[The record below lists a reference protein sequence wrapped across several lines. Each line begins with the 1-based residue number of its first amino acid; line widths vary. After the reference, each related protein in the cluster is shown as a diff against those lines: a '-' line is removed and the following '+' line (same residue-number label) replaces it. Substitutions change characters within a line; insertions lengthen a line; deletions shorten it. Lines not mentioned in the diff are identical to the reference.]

1 VKIGI
6 VVPFSWSFWGAVVEH
21 AELQAA
27 ALEELGHDVRL
38 VMGNDPP
45 GQFTRVLHPRVGRHG
60 NPPPNVIP
68 VGRSVIVP
76 ANGSLPNIV
85 LSPRSYFR
93 IQRALERE
101 RFDVLHLHEPM
112 TPAICT
118 ATLVLA
124 RTPLVGTFHASGD
137 LGWMR
142 YGTPVWGF
150 LMDRLDHRL
159 TVSERARTSQQRW
172 LPGEYEV
179 LPNGVLIPES
189 APAGGREHRIVFA
202 GRQEPRKGLQ
212 VLLRAWPEIHR
223 RTGLR
228 LTVAGADP
236 LAVRLLLTRHGVASD
251 GIDVVGFLAQDE
263 LTETLL
269 SAKALVAPSLGQE
282 SFGMVLTRAYAC
294 ALPVVAS
301 DIPGY
306 REVLDPTASVA
317 VPPGDIDALVDA
329 VCDLVSDEAHR
340 EQLGAAARDIAVERY
355 SWSRI
360 ALRLEEIYAELTG
373 LARGSKTTDEARAA

>member
-27 ALEELGHDVRL
+27 ALEERGHDVRL
-38 VMGNDPP
+38 IIGNDPP
-45 GQFTRVLHPRVGRHG
+45 GQFTRVLHPRVGRHDE
-60 NPPPNVIP
+60 PPPNVIP

-93 IQRALERE
+93 VVRALERE

-112 TPAICT
+112 TPTICLT
-118 ATLVLA
+118 TLIRA
-124 RTPLVGTFHASGD
+124 RCPLVATFHASGD
-137 LGWMR
+137 LGWMK
-142 YGTPVWGF
+142 YGVPIWGF
-150 LMDRLDHRL
+150 LIDRIDHRI
-159 TVSERARTSQQRW
+159 TVSERARESQSRW

-179 LPNGVLIPES
+179 IPNGVLVPPS

-212 VLLRAWPEIHR
+212 VLLRAWPEIRR

-236 LAVRLLLTRHGVASD
+236 LAVRLLLTRLRVSDD
-251 GIDVVGFLAQDE
+251 GIDVVGFLTQDE
-263 LTETLL
+263 LTATHLR
-269 SAKALVAPSLGQE
+269 AKALVAPSIGQE
-282 SFGMVLTRAYAC
+282 SFGMVLTRGFAC
-294 ALPVVAS
+294 ALPAVAS

-306 REVLDPTASVA
+306 REVVTSEAAVSVA
-317 VPPGDIDALVDA
+317 PNDPEALVDA
-329 VCDLVSDEAHR
+329 VAALVDDEPRR
-340 EQLGAAARDIAVERY
+340 EAMGEAARALALERY
-355 SWSRI
+355 AWPAI
-360 ALRLEEIYAELTG
+360 AERLEAVYSSVTG
-373 LARGSKTTDEARAA
+373 IGVEEARAA

>member
-1 VKIGI
+1 MKIGI

-27 ALEELGHDVRL
+27 ALEDLGHDVRL
-38 VMGNDPP
+38 IMGNDPP

-60 NPPPNVIP
+60 NPPPNVIA

-85 LSPRSYFR
+85 LSPRTYFR

-112 TPAICT
+112 TPTICL
-118 ATLVLA
+118 ATLILA
-124 RTPLVGTFHASGD
+124 RTPMVATFHASGE

-142 YGTPVWGF
+142 GGGPLWGF
-150 LMDRLDHRL
+150 LIDRIDHRIA
-159 TVSERARTSQQRW
+159 VSERARASQQRW

-179 LPNGVLIPES
+179 IPNGVLVPES

-202 GRQEPRKGLQ
+202 GRQEPRKGLH

-236 LAVRLLLTRHGVASD
+236 LAVRLLLARLRVPDD
-251 GIDVVGFLAQDE
+251 GIDVVGFLSQEE
-263 LTETLL
+263 LTTTLL
-269 SAKALVAPSLGQE
+269 GAKALVAPSIGQE
-282 SFGMVLTRAYAC
+282 SFGMVLTRAFAC

-306 REVLDPTASVA
+306 REVLEPETSVTVA
-317 VPPGDIDALVDA
+317 PDDVAALANA
-329 VCDLVSDEAHR
+329 VCGLIADEPRR
-340 EQLGAAARDIAVERY
+340 ERMGEAARELAVERY
-355 SWSRI
+355 SWPRI
-360 ALRLEEIYAELTG
+360 AQRLVSVYAQVTG
-373 LARGSKTTDEARAA
+373 IGSAEARAA